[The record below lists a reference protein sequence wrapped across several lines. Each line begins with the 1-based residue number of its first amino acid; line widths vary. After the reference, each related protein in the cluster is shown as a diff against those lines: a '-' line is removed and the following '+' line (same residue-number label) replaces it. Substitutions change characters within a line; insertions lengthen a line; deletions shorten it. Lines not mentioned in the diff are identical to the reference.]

1 MTVLDRVPVEAI
13 TAKTPQVDWA
23 HFWARSLRLLVALLA
38 LPFVL
43 IGWSAKAVVF
53 AVLWMWSAIAV
64 GWDLGPSS
72 ARASEGS

>member
-1 MTVLDRVPVEAI
+1 MTVFDRVPVEAI
-13 TAKTPQVDWA
+13 TAATPKVDGA
-23 HFWARSLRLLVALLA
+23 KLLRLLVALLA
-38 LPFVL
+38 LPFILV
-43 IGWSAKAVVF
+43 GWTAKAVVF